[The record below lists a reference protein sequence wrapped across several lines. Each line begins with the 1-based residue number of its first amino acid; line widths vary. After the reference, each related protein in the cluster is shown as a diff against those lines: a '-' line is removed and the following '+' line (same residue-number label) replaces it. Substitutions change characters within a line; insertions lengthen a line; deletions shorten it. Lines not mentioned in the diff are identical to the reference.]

1 MTTFKSLS
9 DLSGRTALIT
19 GAAGGLGKVF
29 AETLAELGCNLVL
42 VDLPNTSLDGFA
54 KELQTNWSVKS
65 EAISCDLE
73 KDADRKS
80 LIKDVLNDHDQLNI
94 LVNNAGFM
102 GSTNLKGWNTSFENQ
117 SIETWRR
124 AFEVNLTAPF
134 ELCQGFAS
142 VMQKSRGASIIN
154 IASIYGHLGPDWRLY
169 EGTEMGNPAAYS
181 SSKGGLIQLT
191 RWLSTTLAPLIR
203 ANAVCPGGILRNQ
216 PKEFVN
222 RYATKTPLGR
232 MGKENDLRGVIG
244 FLASDLSEYVT
255 GQFINIDGG
264 WSAL

>member
-42 VDLPNTSLDGFA
+42 VDLPNTSLDVFA

-142 VMQKSRGASIIN
+142 LMQKSRGASIIN
-154 IASIYGHLGPDWRLY
+154 IASIYGHLGPDWHLY

-181 SSKGGLIQLT
+181 SSKGALIQFT
-191 RWLSTTLAPLIR
+191 KWLSTTLAPTVR
-203 ANAVCPGGILRNQ
+203 ANAICPGGVLRKQ
-216 PKEFVN
+216 PKEFVA
-222 RYATKTPLGR
+222 RYEQKTPLGR
-232 MGKENDLRGVIG
+232 MASEDDLRGVIG
-244 FLASDLSEYVT
+244 YLASDLSAYVT
-255 GQFINIDGG
+255 GQSISVDGG
-264 WSAL
+264 WSAW

>member
-42 VDLPNTSLDGFA
+42 VDLPNTSLDVFA
-54 KELQTNWSVKS
+54 KKLQTNWSVKS
-65 EAISCDLE
+65 VAISCDLE
-73 KDADRKS
+73 KDADRKNM
-80 LIKDVLNDHDQLNI
+80 IKNVLHDYDQLNV
-94 LVNNAGFM
+94 LVNNAGFV
-102 GSTNLKGWNTSFENQ
+102 GSTDLVGWNTSFEKQ

-142 VMQKSRGASIIN
+142 LMQKSRGASIIN

-169 EGTEMGNPAAYS
+169 EGTEIGNPAAYS

-203 ANAVCPGGILRNQ
+203 VNAVCPGGILRNQ

-232 MGKENDLRGVIG
+232 MAKENDLRGIIG

-255 GQFINIDGG
+255 GQLINVDGG